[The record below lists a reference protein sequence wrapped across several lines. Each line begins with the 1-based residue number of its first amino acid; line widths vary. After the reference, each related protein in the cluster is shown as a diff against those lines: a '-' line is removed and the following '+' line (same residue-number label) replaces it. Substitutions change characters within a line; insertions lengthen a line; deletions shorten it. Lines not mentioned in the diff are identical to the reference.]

1 MTFFEQQH
9 QARQETRKLVFLFA
23 LAVIAIVVAV
33 NLAMALVWTFKFG
46 AHHGFMRNYPKGFF
60 ETNTLITL
68 LLIGGGTL
76 IQTFNLRDGGDAVA
90 QMAGGR
96 LVSPATRDLQERRLL
111 NVVEEMALASGIACP
126 KVYLLEQE
134 DAINAFA
141 AGYNPNEAVVA
152 VTRGTLNRLTRDELQ
167 GVVGHEFS
175 HILNGDMR
183 LNVHLIGVLFGIQ
196 MIAGFGQQ
204 LMNFGSSFWD
214 VRDRNDKGPPWH
226 LVLIVTGLVL
236 FVVGYIGIFFGRL
249 IKSAVSRQREFLA
262 DASAVQFTRNPDGI
276 GGALRKIGGLTD
288 GKKIGSQINHANA
301 EQLSHLF
308 LGSARPN
315 LLDGWFATHP
325 PLTERLRRIY
335 GRSMGPLEAPE
346 LAVPYAEHSER
357 LADLPF
363 SAAGFAAAGDAVAIQ
378 TPTTTGTPT
387 PSLEFGNSSGTK
399 SPLTPQLD
407 GAVRDPVAACAV
419 IYALLLGSD
428 TERDQQLAVLKKEAE
443 QQAALTTYLA
453 ESIAQLPLS
462 ARLPLVDLAMPAL
475 RQLKQPERDKLL
487 AIVDQLIAADNRITL
502 AEFVLQTI
510 LARRLRPRAGRLVQ
524 IKFNRLAELKSDI
537 AVLLSLVA
545 HVCVPSTSANAGEAR
560 IAAFLRSAQLC
571 PELDIAAKD
580 YCDGAGLSFPRVRQA
595 LDNANRLAPLAKPQ
609 LVKALLAVADNGSAD
624 GGQLDIAS
632 ADILRAICAG
642 IEAPIPPAVAATYH
656 AYPWQFD
663 N

>member
-9 QARQETRKLVFLFA
+9 QARQETRKLVLLFV

-46 AHHGFMRNYPKGFF
+46 SHHGFMRQYPKGFF
-60 ETNTLITL
+60 AVNTLITL
-68 LLIGGGTL
+68 LLIVSGTL

-90 QMAGGR
+90 LMAGGR
-96 LVSPATRDLQERRLL
+96 IVAPSSGDLQERRLL

-126 KVYLLEQE
+126 KVYLLERE

-141 AGYNPNEAVVA
+141 AGYNQNEAVVA

-183 LNVHLIGVLFGIQ
+183 LNIHLIGVLFGIQ

-204 LMNFGSSFWD
+204 LMNAGRYWGG
-214 VRDRNDKGPPWH
+214 RDDKGPPWQ
-226 LVLIVTGLVL
+226 LVLFVAGLVL
-236 FVVGYIGIFFGRL
+236 FAVGYIGIFFGRL

-262 DASAVQFTRNPDGI
+262 DASAVQFTRNPEGI

-288 GKKIGSQINHANA
+288 GKKIGSQINHPKA

-308 LGSARPN
+308 LGSVRPN

-325 PLTERLRRIY
+325 PLAERLKRIY
-335 GRSMGPLEAPE
+335 GRNMTPLDAPE
-346 LAVPYAEHSER
+346 LAVPYSPSVER
-357 LADLPF
+357 MPDLPF
-363 SAAGFAAAGDAVAIQ
+363 ITAGFAGATAAPASSPIAG
-378 TPTTTGTPT
+378 GLST
-387 PSLEFGNSSGTK
+387 PSLEFGNSSGR
-399 SPLTPQLD
+399 SPLSPQLEN
-407 GAVRDPVAACAV
+407 AVHDPVAACAV
-419 IYALLLGSD
+419 VYALLLGEAGA
-428 TERDQQLAVLKKEAE
+428 ERDVQLSMLKKEAP
-443 QQAALTTYLA
+443 QQAALVTFLA
-453 ESIAQLPLS
+453 ESIKQLPLS
-462 ARLPLVDLAMPAL
+462 ARLPLVDLATPAL
-475 RQLKQPERDKLL
+475 RQLAQPERDKML
-487 AIVDQLIAADNRITL
+487 ALADQLIAADSRITL
-502 AEFVLQTI
+502 AEFVVQTI
-510 LARRLRPRAGRLVQ
+510 LTRRLGPRAGRLVP
-524 IKFNRLAELKSDI
+524 IKFNRLAELNHEV

-545 HVCVPSTSANAGEAR
+545 HVAVSTSRGDAVAAR
-560 IAAFLRSAQLC
+560 MAAFLRGAQLC
-571 PELDIAAKD
+571 PELKLAARD
-580 YCDGAGLSFPRVRQA
+580 YCDGASLGFPQVRLA
-595 LDNANRLAPLAKPQ
+595 LDHTNQLAPLAKPQ
-609 LVKALLAVADNGSAD
+609 LIKALLAVADNGAE
-624 GGQLDIAS
+624 LPIAS

>member
-23 LAVIAIVVAV
+23 LAVIAIVLTV
-33 NLAMALVWTFKFG
+33 NLAMALLWTFKFG
-46 AHHGFMRNYPKGFF
+46 SHHEVLRQYPKGFF
-60 ETNTLITL
+60 EINTLVTL

-96 LVSPATRDLQERRLL
+96 IVSPASGDLQERRLL

-126 KVYLLEQE
+126 KVYLLERE

-141 AGYNPNEAVVA
+141 AGYNQNEAVVA

-183 LNVHLIGVLFGIQ
+183 MNIHLIGVLFGIQ

-204 LMNFGSSFWD
+204 LMNFGRFSGSRSD
-214 VRDRNDKGPPWH
+214 DKGPPWQ
-226 LVLIVTGLVL
+226 LVL
-236 FVVGYIGIFFGRL
+236 FLAGLALFLVGYIGIFFGRL

-262 DASAVQFTRNPDGI
+262 DASAVQFTRNPEGI

-288 GKKIGSQINHANA
+288 GKRIGSQIDHPNA
-301 EQLSHLF
+301 EQLSHMF

-325 PLTERLRRIY
+325 PLAERLKRIY
-335 GRSMGPLEAPE
+335 GRSMSPLEAPE
-346 LAVPYAEHSER
+346 LAVPYAANEER
-357 LADLPF
+357 LPDLPF
-363 SAAGFAAAGDAVAIQ
+363 AAAAAGLVGAAAVPAA
-378 TPTTTGTPT
+378 TPVAGALPT
-387 PSLEFGNSSGTK
+387 PSLEFGNSSGK
-399 SPLTPQLD
+399 AALSSQLN
-407 GAVRDPVAACAV
+407 GAVRDPFSARAV
-419 IYALLLGSD
+419 VYALLLGEGA
-428 TERDQQLAVLKKEAE
+428 ERATQLALLKQEAP
-443 QQAALTTYLA
+443 QQAALTTFLE

-462 ARLPLVDLAMPAL
+462 ARLPLVDLATPAL
-475 RQLKQPERDKLL
+475 RQLAQAERDKML
-487 AIVDQLIAADNRITL
+487 ALVDQLIAADSRITL

-510 LARRLRPRAGRLVQ
+510 LARRLALRSGRLMPV
-524 IKFNRLAELKSDI
+524 KFNRLSELSGDI

-545 HVCVPSTSANAGEAR
+545 HVAVPAGHADAVGAR
-560 IAAFLRSAQLC
+560 LAAFLRGARLC
-571 PELDIAAKD
+571 PELNLAAQH
-580 YCDGAGLSFPRVRQA
+580 YCNGASLGFPQVRLA
-595 LDNANRLAPLAKPQ
+595 LDHANQLAPLAKPQ
-609 LVKALLAVADNGSAD
+609 LVKALLAVADD
-624 GGQLDIAS
+624 GAPLQIAS

>member
-9 QARQETRKLVFLFA
+9 QARQETRKLVFLFV
-23 LAVIAIVVAV
+23 LAVIAIVIAV

-46 AHHGFMRNYPKGFF
+46 SHHGFLRQYPKGFF
-60 ETNTLITL
+60 EINTLITL
-68 LLIGGGTL
+68 VLIGGGTL

-90 QMAGGR
+90 LMAGGR
-96 LVSPATRDLQERRLL
+96 TVSPSSGDLQERRLL

-126 KVYLLEQE
+126 KVYLLEHE

-141 AGYNPNEAVVA
+141 AGYNQNEAVVA
-152 VTRGTLNRLTRDELQ
+152 VTRGTLSRLTRDELQ

-183 LNVHLIGVLFGIQ
+183 LNIHLIGVLFGIQ

-204 LMNFGSSFWD
+204 LMNAGRYWGG
-214 VRDRNDKGPPWH
+214 RDDKGPPWQ
-226 LVLIVTGLVL
+226 LVLFVAGLVL
-236 FVVGYIGIFFGRL
+236 FAVGYIGIFFGRL

-262 DASAVQFTRNPDGI
+262 DASAVQFTRNPEGI

-288 GKKIGSQINHANA
+288 GKKIGSQINHPNA

-308 LGSARPN
+308 LGSVRPN

-325 PLTERLRRIY
+325 PLAERLKRIY
-335 GRSMGPLEAPE
+335 GRNMTPLDAPE
-346 LAVPYAEHSER
+346 LAVPHAPIVER
-357 LADLPF
+357 MADLPF
-363 SAAGFAAAGDAVAIQ
+363 VTAGLAGAAIVSTSAQITAGLS
-378 TPTTTGTPT
+378 T
-387 PSLEFGNSSGTK
+387 PSLEFGNSSGR
-399 SPLTPQLD
+399 SPLSPQLD
-407 GAVRDPVAACAV
+407 GAVHDPVAACAV
-419 IYALLLGSD
+419 VYALLLGD
-428 TERDQQLAVLKKEAE
+428 GAERDAQLSLLNKEAP
-443 QQAALTTYLA
+443 QQAALATFLS

-462 ARLPLVDLAMPAL
+462 ARLPLVDLATPAL
-475 RQLKQPERDKLL
+475 RQLAQPERDKML
-487 AIVDQLIAADNRITL
+487 ALADQLIAADSRITL

-510 LARRLRPRAGRLVQ
+510 LTRRLAPRAGRLVP
-524 IKFNRLAELKSDI
+524 IKYNRLSELNREV

-545 HVCVPSTSANAGEAR
+545 HVAVPASHGDASAAR
-560 IAAFLRSAQLC
+560 LAVFLRGAQLC
-571 PELDIAAKD
+571 PELKLAAQD
-580 YCDGAGLSFPRVRQA
+580 YCNGASLSFPQVKLA
-595 LDNANRLAPLAKPQ
+595 LDHANQLAPLAKPQ
-609 LVKALLAVADNGSAD
+609 LIKALLAVADNGAE
-624 GGQLDIAS
+624 LPIAS

>member
-9 QARQETRKLVFLFA
+9 QARQETRKLIFLFA
-23 LAVIAIVVAV
+23 LAVIAIVMAV

-46 AHHGFMRNYPKGFF
+46 SHHGILRQYPKGFF
-60 ETNTLITL
+60 AINTLITL
-68 LLIGGGTL
+68 MLIGGGTL

-90 QMAGGR
+90 LMAGGR
-96 LVSPATRDLQERRLL
+96 IVSPSSGDLQERRLL

-141 AGYNPNEAVVA
+141 AGYNQNEAVVA

-183 LNVHLIGVLFGIQ
+183 MNIHLIGVLFGIQ
-196 MIAGFGQQ
+196 MIAGLGQQ
-204 LMNFGSSFWD
+204 LMNGGRYWST
-214 VRDRNDKGPPWH
+214 RDDKGPPWQ
-226 LVLIVTGLVL
+226 LVL
-236 FVVGYIGIFFGRL
+236 FVAGGALFLVGYIGIFFGRV

-262 DASAVQFTRNPDGI
+262 DASAVQFTRNPEGI

-288 GKKIGSQINHANA
+288 GKKIGSQINHPNA

-315 LLDGWFATHP
+315 LLNGWFATHP
-325 PLTERLRRIY
+325 PLTERLKRIY
-335 GRSMGPLEAPE
+335 GRSMAPLDAPE
-346 LAVPYAEHSER
+346 LAPPMAASVER
-357 LADLPF
+357 MADLPF
-363 SAAGFAAAGDAVAIQ
+363 VAAGFAGAAAA
-378 TPTTTGTPT
+378 PTSAPIAGGLIT
-387 PSLEFGNSSGTK
+387 PSLEFGNSSR
-399 SPLTPQLD
+399 SPLSPQLD

-419 IYALLLGSD
+419 VYALLLGEGP
-428 TERDQQLAVLKKEAE
+428 ERDAQLALLTKEAP
-443 QQAALTTYLA
+443 QQAALTTFLA
-453 ESIAQLPLS
+453 ESITQLPLS
-462 ARLPLVDLAMPAL
+462 ARLPLIDLAAPAL
-475 RQLKQPERDKLL
+475 RQLTQPERDKML
-487 AIVDQLIAADNRITL
+487 ALADQLIAADNRITL

-510 LARRLRPRAGRLVQ
+510 LNRRLAPRAGRLVP
-524 IKFNRLAELKSDI
+524 IKFNRLSELNSDI

-545 HVCVPSTSANAGEAR
+545 HVAVPASHSDVSAAR
-560 IAAFLRSAQLC
+560 LSAFLRGAQLC
-571 PELDIAAKD
+571 PELKLAAQD
-580 YCDGAGLSFPRVRQA
+580 YCDGAGLSFPQVRLA
-595 LDNANRLAPLAKPQ
+595 LDHANQVAPLAKPQ
-609 LVKALLAVADNGSAD
+609 LVKALLAVVDD
-624 GGQLDIAS
+624 GTALPIAS

>member
-9 QARQETRKLVFLFA
+9 QARQETRKLVFLFV
-23 LAVIAIVVAV
+23 LAVLAIVVAV
-33 NLAMALVWTFKFG
+33 NLAMALLWTFKFG
-46 AHHGFMRNYPKGFF
+46 SHHGVLRQYPRGFF
-60 ETNTLITL
+60 ATNTFITL

-90 QMAGGR
+90 LMAGGR
-96 LVSPATRDLQERRLL
+96 IVSPASGDLQERRLL

-141 AGYNPNEAVVA
+141 AGYNQNEAVVA

-167 GVVGHEFS
+167 GVIGHEFS

-183 LNVHLIGVLFGIQ
+183 LNIHLIGVLFGIQ

-204 LMNFGSSFWD
+204 LMGVGRYWSS
-214 VRDRNDKGPPWH
+214 RDDKGPPWQ
-226 LVLIVTGLVL
+226 LVLLMAGLLL

-262 DASAVQFTRNPDGI
+262 DASAVQFTRNPEGI

-288 GKKIGSQINHANA
+288 GKKIGSQINHPNA

-315 LLDGWFATHP
+315 LLSGWFATHP
-325 PLTERLRRIY
+325 PLAERLKRIY
-335 GRSMGPLEAPE
+335 GRSMSTLEAPE
-346 LAVPYAEHSER
+346 LTTPHAASVER
-357 LADLPF
+357 MADLPF
-363 SAAGFAAAGDAVAIQ
+363 TTSATAATSGLADAAAVS
-378 TPTTTGTPT
+378 TPTPIAGGSLT
-387 PSLEFGNSSGTK
+387 PSLEFGNSSGKT
-399 SPLTPQLD
+399 SSLSPQLD

-419 IYALLLGSD
+419 VYALLLGEGA
-428 TERDQQLAVLKKEAE
+428 ERDSQLALLNQEAP

-462 ARLPLVDLAMPAL
+462 ARLPLVDLAAPAL
-475 RQLKQPERDKLL
+475 RQLAQPERDKML
-487 AIVDQLIAADNRITL
+487 ALADQLIAADNRITL

-510 LARRLRPRAGRLVQ
+510 LTRRLAPRAGRLVP
-524 IKFNRLAELKSDI
+524 IRFNRLAELSGDV

-545 HVCVPSTSANAGEAR
+545 HVAAPASHADAVGAR
-560 IAAFLRSAQLC
+560 LAAFLRGTQACSELKLAAQ
-571 PELDIAAKD
+571 D
-580 YCDGAGLSFPRVRQA
+580 YCDGASLGFARVKLA
-595 LDNANRLAPLAKPQ
+595 LDHVNQLAPLAKPQ
-609 LVKALLAVADNGSAD
+609 LVKALLAVADD
-624 GGQLDIAS
+624 GAELQIAS

>member
-9 QARQETRKLVFLFA
+9 QARQETRKLVLLFA

-33 NLAMALVWTFKFG
+33 NLAMALLWIFKFG
-46 AHHGFMRNYPKGFF
+46 SHHGALRQYPKGFF
-60 ETNTLITL
+60 EVNTLVTL

-90 QMAGGR
+90 LMAGGR
-96 LVSPATRDLQERRLL
+96 IVSPASGDLQERRLL

-126 KVYLLEQE
+126 KVYLLEHE

-141 AGYNPNEAVVA
+141 AGYNQNEAVVA

-183 LNVHLIGVLFGIQ
+183 LNIHLIGVLFGIQ

-204 LMNFGSSFWD
+204 LMNVGRYWGG
-214 VRDRNDKGPPWH
+214 RDDKGPPWQ
-226 LVLIVTGLVL
+226 LVLFLAGLVL

-262 DASAVQFTRNPDGI
+262 DASAVQFTRNPEGI

-288 GKKIGSQINHANA
+288 GKKIGSQINHPNA

-308 LGSARPN
+308 LGSVRPN

-325 PLTERLRRIY
+325 PLAERLKRIY
-335 GRSMGPLEAPE
+335 GRSMSPLEAPE
-346 LAVPYAEHSER
+346 LAVPYAASVER
-357 LADLPF
+357 LPDLPF
-363 SAAGFAAAGDAVAIQ
+363 AVAGLAGGATVSAAVSATPPPAG
-378 TPTTTGTPT
+378 GLPT
-387 PSLEFGNSSGTK
+387 PSLEFGNSSGK
-399 SPLTPQLD
+399 AALTSQLN
-407 GAVRDPVAACAV
+407 GAVHDPFAARAV
-419 IYALLLGSD
+419 VYALLLGEGA
-428 TERDQQLAVLKKEAE
+428 EREAQLALLKNETP
-443 QQAALTTYLA
+443 QQAALTTFLA
-453 ESIAQLPLS
+453 ESIVQLPLS
-462 ARLPLVDLAMPAL
+462 ARLPLVDLATPAL
-475 RQLKQPERDKLL
+475 RQLAQPERDKML
-487 AIVDQLIAADNRITL
+487 ALVDQLIAADSRITL

-510 LARRLRPRAGRLVQ
+510 LARRLAPRSGRLVPV
-524 IKFNRLAELKSDI
+524 KFNKLSELDSDI

-545 HVCVPSTSANAGEAR
+545 HVAVPASHADAVGAR
-560 IAAFLRSAQLC
+560 LAAFLRGARVC
-571 PELDIAAKD
+571 PELNLAAQH
-580 YCDGAGLSFPRVRQA
+580 YCDGAGLGFPRVRLA
-595 LDNANRLAPLAKPQ
+595 LDHANQLAPLAKPQ
-609 LVKALLAVADNGSAD
+609 LVKALLAVADD
-624 GGQLDIAS
+624 GAALQITS

-663 N
+663 S

>member
-33 NLAMALVWTFKFG
+33 NLAMALLWTFKFG
-46 AHHGFMRNYPKGFF
+46 SHHGVLRQYPKGFF
-60 ETNTLITL
+60 ETNTLLTL

-96 LVSPATRDLQERRLL
+96 IVSPASGDLQERRLL
-111 NVVEEMALASGIACP
+111 NVVEEMALASGITCP
-126 KVYLLEQE
+126 KVYLLEHE
-134 DAINAFA
+134 DTINAFA
-141 AGYNPNEAVVA
+141 AGYNQNEAVVA
-152 VTRGTLNRLTRDELQ
+152 VTRGTLTRLTRDELQ

-183 LNVHLIGVLFGIQ
+183 LNIHLIGVLFGIK

-204 LMNFGSSFWD
+204 LMGAGRYWSS
-214 VRDRNDKGPPWH
+214 RDDKGPPWQ
-226 LVLIVTGLVL
+226 LVLLAAGLML
-236 FVVGYIGIFFGRL
+236 YAVGYIGIFFGRL

-262 DASAVQFTRNPDGI
+262 DASAVQFTRNPEGI

-288 GKKIGSQINHANA
+288 GKRIGSQINHPNA

-315 LLDGWFATHP
+315 LLSGWFATHP
-325 PLTERLRRIY
+325 PLTERLKRIY
-335 GRSMGPLEAPE
+335 GRSMSPLEAPE
-346 LAVPYAEHSER
+346 LATPYAASVER
-357 LADLPF
+357 MPDLPF
-363 SAAGFAAAGDAVAIQ
+363 STAAIAGLAAAAA
-378 TPTTTGTPT
+378 TPMYSSTTVGQPT
-387 PSLEFGNSSGTK
+387 PSLEFGNSSGSK
-399 SPLTPQLD
+399 SLLSPQLD
-407 GAVRDPVAACAV
+407 GAVRDPVAACSV
-419 IYALLLGSD
+419 VYALLLGEGA
-428 TERDQQLAVLKKEAE
+428 ERATQLALLNQEAP

-462 ARLPLVDLAMPAL
+462 ARLPLIDLAAPAL
-475 RQLKQPERDKLL
+475 RQLAQPERDKML
-487 AIVDQLIAADNRITL
+487 ALADQLIAADNRITL

-510 LARRLRPRAGRLVQ
+510 LTRRLAPRAGRLVP
-524 IKFNRLAELKSDI
+524 IKFNRLSELSSDV

-545 HVCVPSTSANAGEAR
+545 HVAVAASHADAIAAR
-560 IAAFLRSAQLC
+560 LTAFLRGTQACSELKLAAQ
-571 PELDIAAKD
+571 D
-580 YCDGAGLSFPRVRQA
+580 YCDGASLGFARVRLA
-595 LDNANRLAPLAKPQ
+595 LDHANQLAPLAKPQ
-609 LVKALLAVADNGSAD
+609 LVKALLAVAND
-624 GGQLDIAS
+624 GAELQIGS

>member
-9 QARQETRKLVFLFA
+9 QARQETRKLVFLFV

-33 NLAMALVWTFKFG
+33 NLAMALLWTFKFG
-46 AHHGFMRNYPKGFF
+46 SHHGVLRQYPKGFF
-60 ETNTLITL
+60 ETNTLLTL

-96 LVSPATRDLQERRLL
+96 IVSPASGDLQERRLL

-134 DAINAFA
+134 DTINAFA
-141 AGYNPNEAVVA
+141 AGYNQNEAVVA
-152 VTRGTLNRLTRDELQ
+152 VTRGTLTRLTRDELQ

-183 LNVHLIGVLFGIQ
+183 LNIHLIGVLFGIQ

-204 LMNFGSSFWD
+204 LMGVGRYWSS
-214 VRDRNDKGPPWH
+214 RDDKGPPWQ
-226 LVLIVTGLVL
+226 LVLLAAGLML
-236 FVVGYIGIFFGRL
+236 YAVGYIGIFFGRL

-262 DASAVQFTRNPDGI
+262 DASAVQFTRNPEGI

-288 GKKIGSQINHANA
+288 GKKIGSQINHPNA

-315 LLDGWFATHP
+315 LLSGWFATHP
-325 PLTERLRRIY
+325 PLTERLKRIY
-335 GRSMGPLEAPE
+335 GRSMSPLEAPE
-346 LAVPYAEHSER
+346 LATPYAASVER
-357 LADLPF
+357 MPDLPF
-363 SAAGFAAAGDAVAIQ
+363 STAAIAGLAAAAA
-378 TPTTTGTPT
+378 TPMSSSTTVGQPT
-387 PSLEFGNSSGTK
+387 PSLEFGNSSGSK
-399 SPLTPQLD
+399 SLLSPQLD
-407 GAVRDPVAACAV
+407 GAVRDPVAACSV
-419 IYALLLGSD
+419 VYALLLGEGA
-428 TERDQQLAVLKKEAE
+428 ERATQLALLNQEAP

-462 ARLPLVDLAMPAL
+462 ARLPLIDLAAPAL
-475 RQLKQPERDKLL
+475 RQLAQPERDKML
-487 AIVDQLIAADNRITL
+487 ALADQLIAADNRITL

-510 LARRLRPRAGRLVQ
+510 LTRRLAPRAGRLVP
-524 IKFNRLAELKSDI
+524 IKFNRLSELSSDV

-545 HVCVPSTSANAGEAR
+545 HVAVAASHADAIAAR
-560 IAAFLRSAQLC
+560 LTAFLRGTQAC
-571 PELDIAAKD
+571 PELKLAAQD
-580 YCDGAGLSFPRVRQA
+580 YCDGASLGFARVRLA
-595 LDNANRLAPLAKPQ
+595 LDHANQLAPLAKPQ
-609 LVKALLAVADNGSAD
+609 LVKALLAVAND
-624 GGQLDIAS
+624 GAELQIGS

>member
-23 LAVIAIVVAV
+23 LAVMAIVVAV
-33 NLAMALVWTFKFG
+33 NLAMALLWTFKFG
-46 AHHGFMRNYPKGFF
+46 SHHDILRQYPKGFF
-60 ETNTLITL
+60 EVNTLITL

-96 LVSPATRDLQERRLL
+96 IVSPASGDLQERRLL

-134 DAINAFA
+134 NAINAFA
-141 AGYNPNEAVVA
+141 AGYNQNEAVVA
-152 VTRGTLNRLTRDELQ
+152 VTRGTLTRLTRDELQ
-167 GVVGHEFS
+167 GVIGHEFS

-183 LNVHLIGVLFGIQ
+183 LNIHLIGVLFGIQ

-204 LMNFGSSFWD
+204 LMGVGRYWSS
-214 VRDRNDKGPPWH
+214 RDDKGPPWQ
-226 LVLIVTGLVL
+226 LVLLIAGLVL
-236 FVVGYIGIFFGRL
+236 YAVGYIGIFFGRL

-262 DASAVQFTRNPDGI
+262 DASAVQFTRNPEGI

-288 GKKIGSQINHANA
+288 GKKIGSQINHPNA

-315 LLDGWFATHP
+315 LLSGWFATHP
-325 PLTERLRRIY
+325 PLAERLKRIY
-335 GRSMGPLEAPE
+335 GRSMSPLEAPE
-346 LAVPYAEHSER
+346 LAAPYAASDER
-357 LADLPF
+357 MPDLPYTT
-363 SAAGFAAAGDAVAIQ
+363 AGLVAAAAAP
-378 TPTTTGTPT
+378 TPSSTATGLVT
-387 PSLEFGNSSGTK
+387 PSLEFGNSSK
-399 SPLTPQLD
+399 SPLSPQLD

-419 IYALLLGSD
+419 VYALLLGEGA
-428 TERDQQLAVLKKEAE
+428 ERATQLALLNQEAP

-453 ESIAQLPLS
+453 ESIVQLPLS
-462 ARLPLVDLAMPAL
+462 ARLPLVDLATPAL
-475 RQLKQPERDKLL
+475 RQLAQAERDKLL
-487 AIVDQLIAADNRITL
+487 ALADQLIAADKRITL

-510 LARRLRPRAGRLVQ
+510 LTRRLAPRAGRLVP
-524 IKFNRLAELKSDI
+524 IKFNRLSELSGDV

-545 HVCVPSTSANAGEAR
+545 HVAVAASHADAIGTR
-560 IAAFLRSAQLC
+560 LTAFLRGAQAC
-571 PELDIAAKD
+571 PELKLAAQD
-580 YCDGAGLSFPRVRQA
+580 YCDGAGLGFQRVRLA
-595 LDNANRLAPLAKPQ
+595 LDHANQLAPLAKPQ
-609 LVKALLAVADNGSAD
+609 LVKALLAVADD
-624 GGQLDIAS
+624 GAELQISS

>member
-9 QARQETRKLVFLFA
+9 QARQETKKLVFLFA
-23 LAVIAIVVAV
+23 LAVLAIVIAV
-33 NLAMALVWTFKFG
+33 NLAMALLWNFKFG
-46 AHHGFMRNYPKGFF
+46 GHHELMRSYPKGFF
-60 ETNTLITL
+60 AINTLITL
-68 LLIGGGTL
+68 ALIGGGTL

-96 LVSPATRDLQERRLL
+96 LVSPATGDLQERRLL

-134 DAINAFA
+134 DSINAFA
-141 AGYNPNEAVVA
+141 AGYNQNEAVVA

-204 LMNFGSSFWD
+204 LMNFGRFSSSS
-214 VRDRNDKGPPWH
+214 RDDKGPPWQ
-226 LVLIVTGLVL
+226 LIMLFAGLAL
-236 FVVGYIGIFFGRL
+236 FVVGYIGIFFGRV

-262 DASAVQFTRNPDGI
+262 DASAVQFTRNPEGI

-288 GKKIGSQINHANA
+288 GKKIGSQINHPNA

-325 PLTERLRRIY
+325 PLTERLKRIY
-335 GRSMGPLEAPE
+335 GRSMSPLEAPE
-346 LAVPYAEHSER
+346 LSTPYAETTER

-363 SAAGFAAAGDAVAIQ
+363 AAAGFASAVAS
-378 TPTTTGTPT
+378 TSMPAPVTVSGAAAT
-387 PSLEFGNSSGTK
+387 PSLEFGNSSGMK
-399 SPLTPQLD
+399 SPLSPQLD
-407 GAVRDPVAACAV
+407 GAVRDPAGACAV
-419 IYALLLGSD
+419 VYALLLGEGA
-428 TERDQQLAVLKKEAE
+428 ERDTQLAILKKETP
-443 QQAALTTYLA
+443 QQAALTTFLA
-453 ESIAQLPLS
+453 EAVAQLPLS
-462 ARLPLVDLAMPAL
+462 ARLPLVDLAAPAL
-475 RQLKQPERDKLL
+475 RQLAQADRDRLL
-487 AIVDQLIAADNRITL
+487 AIVEQLIAADSRITL
-502 AEFVLQTI
+502 AEFVLQTV
-510 LARRLRPRAGRLVQ
+510 LTRRLAPRAGRLVP
-524 IKFNRLAELKSDI
+524 IRFNRLSDLS
-537 AVLLSLVA
+537 ADVALLLSLVA
-545 HVCVPSTSANAGEAR
+545 HVAVPAGRTDVTAAR
-560 IAAFLRSAQLC
+560 LTAFLRGAAAC
-571 PELDIAAKD
+571 PELKLASHD
-580 YCDGAGLSFPRVRQA
+580 YCDGATLSFPRVRQA
-595 LDNANRLAPLAKPQ
+595 LDNVNQLAPLAKPQ
-609 LVKALLAVADNGSAD
+609 LVKALLAAAD
-624 GGQLDIAS
+624 GGEALQISS

-642 IEAPIPPAVAATYH
+642 IEAPIPPAVAATYQ

>member
-9 QARQETRKLVFLFA
+9 QARQETRKLVFLFV
-23 LAVIAIVVAV
+23 LAVIAIVAAV

-46 AHHGFMRNYPKGFF
+46 SHHGILRQYPKGFF
-60 ETNTLITL
+60 EINTFITL

-90 QMAGGR
+90 LMAGGR
-96 LVSPATRDLQERRLL
+96 IVSPSSGDLQERRLL

-126 KVYLLEQE
+126 KVYLLQQE

-141 AGYNPNEAVVA
+141 AGYNQNEAVVA

-183 LNVHLIGVLFGIQ
+183 LNIHLIGVLFGIQ

-204 LMNFGSSFWD
+204 LMSAGRYWGA
-214 VRDRNDKGPPWH
+214 RDDKGPPWQ
-226 LVLIVTGLVL
+226 LVLFVAGLVL
-236 FVVGYIGIFFGRL
+236 FAVGYIGIFFGRL

-262 DASAVQFTRNPDGI
+262 DASAVQFTRNPEGI

-288 GKKIGSQINHANA
+288 GKKIGSQINHPNA

-308 LGSARPN
+308 LGSVRPN

-325 PLTERLRRIY
+325 PLAERLKRIY
-335 GRSMGPLEAPE
+335 GRNMTALDAPE
-346 LAVPYAEHSER
+346 LAVPHAPNVER

-363 SAAGFAAAGDAVAIQ
+363 VTAGLAGAPVV
-378 TPTTTGTPT
+378 PTST
-387 PSLEFGNSSGTK
+387 PSLEFGNSSGR
-399 SPLTPQLD
+399 SPLSPQLD
-407 GAVRDPVAACAV
+407 SAVHDPVAACAV
-419 IYALLLGSD
+419 VYALLLGD
-428 TERDQQLAVLKKEAE
+428 GAERDAQLALLKKETP
-443 QQAALTTYLA
+443 QQAALAVFLA
-453 ESIAQLPLS
+453 ESITQLPLS
-462 ARLPLVDLAMPAL
+462 ARLPLVDLATPAL
-475 RQLKQPERDKLL
+475 RQLAQPERDKML
-487 AIVDQLIAADNRITL
+487 ALADLLIAADSRITL

-510 LARRLRPRAGRLVQ
+510 LTRRLAPRAGRLVP
-524 IKFNRLAELKSDI
+524 IKFNRLSELNSEV

-545 HVCVPSTSANAGEAR
+545 HVAVSASHGGAVAAR
-560 IAAFLRSAQLC
+560 MAAFLCGAQLC
-571 PELDIAAKD
+571 PELKLAAQD
-580 YCDGAGLSFPRVRQA
+580 YCDGASLSFPQVRLA
-595 LDNANRLAPLAKPQ
+595 LDHANQLAPLAKPQ
-609 LVKALLAVADNGSAD
+609 LIKALLAVAGNGAE
-624 GGQLDIAS
+624 LPIAS

>member
-9 QARQETRKLVFLFA
+9 QARQETKKLVFLFA
-23 LAVIAIVVAV
+23 LAVIAIVLAV
-33 NLAMALVWTFKFG
+33 NLAMALLWNFKFG
-46 AHHGFMRNYPKGFF
+46 GHHEVLRSYPKGFF
-60 ETNTLITL
+60 AINTLITL
-68 LLIGGGTL
+68 ALIGGGTL

-90 QMAGGR
+90 LMAGGR
-96 LVSPATRDLQERRLL
+96 LVAPATGDLQERRLL

-126 KVYLLEQE
+126 KVYLLEHE

-141 AGYNPNEAVVA
+141 AGYNQNEAVVA

-196 MIAGFGQQ
+196 MIAGFGRQ
-204 LMNFGSSFWD
+204 LMNFGRFSSSS
-214 VRDRNDKGPPWH
+214 RDDKGPPWQ
-226 LVLIVTGLVL
+226 LVMLFAGLAL

-262 DASAVQFTRNPDGI
+262 DASAVQFTRNPEGI

-288 GKKIGSQINHANA
+288 GKRIGSQIDHQNA

-308 LGSARPN
+308 LGSVRPN

-325 PLTERLRRIY
+325 PLTERLQRIY

-346 LAVPYAEHSER
+346 LPQPLAESSAR

-363 SAAGFAAAGDAVAIQ
+363 AAAGFASAVAPSQ
-378 TPTTTGTPT
+378 LPSSVSTVAATPT
-387 PSLEFGNSSGTK
+387 LEFGNSSSR
-399 SPLTPQLD
+399 SPLSPQLD
-407 GAVRDPVAACAV
+407 GAVRDPAGACAV
-419 IYALLLGSD
+419 VYALLLGEGA
-428 TERDQQLAVLKKEAE
+428 ERDAQLALLKTEAP
-443 QQAALTTYLA
+443 QQAALTSFLA
-453 ESIAQLPLS
+453 ETIVQLPLS
-462 ARLPLVDLAMPAL
+462 ARLPLIDLAAPAL
-475 RQLKQPERDKLL
+475 RQLPQAARDRLL
-487 AIVDQLIAADNRITL
+487 TIVEQLIAADSRITL

-510 LARRLRPRAGRLVQ
+510 LARRLAPRAGRLVP
-524 IKFNRLAELKSDI
+524 IRFNRLSDLR
-537 AVLLSLVA
+537 ADAALLLSLVA
-545 HVCVPSTSANAGEAR
+545 HVAVPATRADCVAAR
-560 IAAFLRSAQLC
+560 LAAFLRGAQAC
-571 PELDIAAKD
+571 PELQLAAQD
-580 YCDGAGLSFPRVRQA
+580 YCDGASLSFPRVRQA
-595 LDNANRLAPLAKPQ
+595 LDNANQLAPLAKPQ
-609 LVKALLAVADNGSAD
+609 LIKALLAAAED
-624 GGQLDIAS
+624 GKPLEITG

-642 IEAPIPPAVAATYH
+642 IDAPIPPAVAATYQ

>member
-23 LAVIAIVVAV
+23 LAVIAIVFAV
-33 NLAMALVWTFKFG
+33 NLAMALLWNFKFG
-46 AHHGFMRNYPKGFF
+46 SHHELLHSYPKGFF
-60 ETNTLITL
+60 AINTLITL
-68 LLIGGGTL
+68 ALIGGGTL

-90 QMAGGR
+90 LMAGGR
-96 LVSPATRDLQERRLL
+96 LISPASGDLQERRLL

-126 KVYLLEQE
+126 KVYLLEHE

-141 AGYNPNEAVVA
+141 AGYNQNEAVVA

-204 LMNFGSSFWD
+204 LMNVGRFSTSS
-214 VRDRNDKGPPWH
+214 RDDKGPPWQ
-226 LVLIVTGLVL
+226 LVMLFAGLAL

-262 DASAVQFTRNPDGI
+262 DASAVQFTRNPEGI

-288 GKKIGSQINHANA
+288 GKRLGSQIDHQNA

-308 LGSARPN
+308 LGSVRPN

-325 PLTERLRRIY
+325 PLTERLQRIY

-346 LAVPYAEHSER
+346 LPQPYTENTAR

-363 SAAGFAAAGDAVAIQ
+363 AAAGFACAVAPTGLPASISTATA
-378 TPTTTGTPT
+378 TPT
-387 PSLEFGNSSGTK
+387 LEFGNSSSR
-399 SPLTPQLD
+399 SPLSPQLD
-407 GAVRDPVAACAV
+407 GAVRDPAGACAV
-419 IYALLLGSD
+419 VYALLLGEGA
-428 TERDQQLAVLKKEAE
+428 ERDVQLAILKKEAP
-443 QQAALTTYLA
+443 QQAALTSFLA
-453 ESIAQLPLS
+453 EAIVQLPLS
-462 ARLPLVDLAMPAL
+462 ARLPLVDLAAPAL
-475 RQLKQPERDKLL
+475 RQLPQPARDRLL
-487 AIVDQLIAADNRITL
+487 AIVEQLIAADSRITL

-510 LARRLRPRAGRLVQ
+510 LARRLAPRAGRLLP
-524 IKFNRLAELKSDI
+524 IKFNRVSDLS
-537 AVLLSLVA
+537 ADVALLLSLVA
-545 HVCVPSTSANAGEAR
+545 HVAIPSGRADVTAAR
-560 IAAFLRSAQLC
+560 LAAFLRGAQAC
-571 PELDIAAKD
+571 PELKLAAQD
-580 YCDGAGLSFPRVRQA
+580 YCDGAKLSFPRVRQA
-595 LDNANRLAPLAKPQ
+595 LDNANQLAPLAKPQ
-609 LVKALLAVADNGSAD
+609 LIKALLAAADD
-624 GGQLDIAS
+624 GKPLEIAS

-642 IEAPIPPAVAATYH
+642 IEAPIPPAVAATYQ